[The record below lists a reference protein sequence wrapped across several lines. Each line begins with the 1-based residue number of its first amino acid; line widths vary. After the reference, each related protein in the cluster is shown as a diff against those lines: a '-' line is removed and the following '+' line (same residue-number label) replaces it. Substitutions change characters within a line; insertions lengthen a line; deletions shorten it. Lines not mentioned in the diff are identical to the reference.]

1 MGEDRLNDSQRE
13 NDRLHDKLQDLQ
25 RNSNNIDEELNRKYE
40 EVNGL
45 KDENEELIE
54 EVERLREDLEKAHAN
69 NEKHRRRKYNTFE
82 VGVQC
87 EIRMCGKAV
96 QTKSVSSQSRPTSRV
111 QTAR

>member
-1 MGEDRLNDSQRE
+1 M
-13 NDRLHDKLQDLQ
+13 Q

-82 VGVQC
+82 VSLS
-87 EIRMCGKAV
+87 K
-96 QTKSVSSQSRPTSRV
+96 KNDRPFSYNNRLSFNWPV
-111 QTAR
+111 LML

>member
-1 MGEDRLNDSQRE
+1 M
-13 NDRLHDKLQDLQ
+13 Q

-54 EVERLREDLEKAHAN
+54 EVERLREDLEKAQAN

-82 VGVQC
+82 VSLKRPSILSTVHFWVVYGQNRPLLRPL
-87 EIRMCGKAV
+87 ISSFFPFGLSM
-96 QTKSVSSQSRPTSRV
+96 VSTVHFEYRPF
-111 QTAR
+111 

>member
-1 MGEDRLNDSQRE
+1 M
-13 NDRLHDKLQDLQ
+13 K
-25 RNSNNIDEELNRKYE
+25 RKYE

-82 VGVQC
+82 VSLSEKNDRQF
-87 EIRMCGKAV
+87 
-96 QTKSVSSQSRPTSRV
+96 SSHFHSIGRY
-111 QTAR
+111 

>member
-1 MGEDRLNDSQRE
+1 M
-13 NDRLHDKLQDLQ
+13 Q

-82 VGVQC
+82 VSP
-87 EIRMCGKAV
+87 K
-96 QTKSVSSQSRPTSRV
+96 RPFILSTV
-111 QTAR
+111 HFWVVY